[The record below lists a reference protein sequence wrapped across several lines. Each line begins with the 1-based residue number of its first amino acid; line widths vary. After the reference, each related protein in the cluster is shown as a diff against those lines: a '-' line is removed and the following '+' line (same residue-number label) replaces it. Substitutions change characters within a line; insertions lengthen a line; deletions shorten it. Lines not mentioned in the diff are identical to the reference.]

1 MSFIGILLLRPM
13 KASENIIWY
22 KSFKWEVIE
31 GHLNSLCNAIFA
43 CMLRLYSTTRNYAAE
58 ECDKN
63 GWKLATITNKE
74 ESEAL
79 SNLMGDLKLKLEL
92 ISQILMLRLTPQ
104 WLVNCSFSYPY
115 TLGSRYLYV
124 QIMKC
129 SVIDTKGS
137 H

>member
-1 MSFIGILLLRPM
+1 
-13 KASENIIWY
+13 
-22 KSFKWEVIE
+22 
-31 GHLNSLCNAIFA
+31 
-43 CMLRLYSTTRNYAAE
+43 MLRLYSTTRNYAAE

-104 WLVNCSFSYPY
+104 
-115 TLGSRYLYV
+115 
-124 QIMKC
+124 
-129 SVIDTKGS
+129 
-137 H
+137 